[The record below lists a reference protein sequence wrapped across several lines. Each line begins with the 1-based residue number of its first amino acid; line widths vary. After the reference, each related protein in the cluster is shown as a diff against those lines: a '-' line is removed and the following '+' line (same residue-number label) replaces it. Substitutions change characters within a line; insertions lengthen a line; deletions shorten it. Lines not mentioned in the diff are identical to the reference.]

1 MDTQG
6 QPARRSRL
14 APEPDF
20 LVEDMAET
28 PAIVDRAAPTDATLA
43 EERAAPTTPTA
54 APTER
59 RSAARVVVTD
69 IHMSFLSMVIFLIK
83 LTFAI
88 IPAALISVG
97 IVALFVRAL
106 GWYTLHG

>member
-1 MDTQG
+1 
-6 QPARRSRL
+6 
-14 APEPDF
+14 
-20 LVEDMAET
+20 
-28 PAIVDRAAPTDATLA
+28 
-43 EERAAPTTPTA
+43 
-54 APTER
+54 
-59 RSAARVVVTD
+59 
-69 IHMSFLSMVIFLIK
+69 MSFLSMVIFLIK

>member
-1 MDTQG
+1 MDNQG

-28 PAIVDRAAPTDATLA
+28 PAVAAKVTPTDAMPSEGKEPPTMP
-43 EERAAPTTPTA
+43 AAS
-54 APTER
+54 PTER

-69 IHMSFLSMVIFLIK
+69 IHMSFESMVIFLVK
-83 LTFAI
+83 LAI
-88 IPAALISVG
+88 AMIPAAIILFLLG
-97 IVALFVRAL
+97 VALAGLL
-106 GWYTLHG
+106 GGLGRLK

>member
-43 EERAAPTTPTA
+43 EDRAAPTTPTA

>member
-14 APEPDF
+14 APEPHF

-28 PAIVDRAAPTDATLA
+28 PAVAAKVTPTDAMPS
-43 EERAAPTTPTA
+43 EGKEPPTMPAA

>member
-1 MDTQG
+1 MDNQG

-28 PAIVDRAAPTDATLA
+28 PAIVDRAAPT
-43 EERAAPTTPTA
+43 
-54 APTER
+54 ER

-69 IHMSFLSMVIFLIK
+69 IHMSFSSMVVFLVK

-88 IPAALISVG
+88 IPAALICVG
-97 IVALFVRAL
+97 IVALFVSAL
-106 GWYTLHG
+106 GWYSSHR

>member
-1 MDTQG
+1 MDNQR

-20 LVEDMAET
+20 LVEDMAPPPVVAARET
-28 PAIVDRAAPTDATLA
+28 PTNAMPSEGNAP
-43 EERAAPTTPTA
+43 PTTPDA

-69 IHMSFLSMVIFLIK
+69 IHMSFESMVIFLVK
-83 LTFAI
+83 LAI
-88 IPAALISVG
+88 AMIPAAIILFLLG
-97 IVALFVRAL
+97 VALAGLL
-106 GWYTLHG
+106 GGLGRLK